1 MIRSLKVNDKLSIVQ
16 EEINIVEPSTLKEKE
31 STNHILIYDRSGSMY
46 GLLPK
51 LTEDLID
58 RMKLIPVND
67 TVSIGYFSGEGQ
79 YNFILKGFKV
89 TENKDYSILEKAI
102 RNNSTTI
109 GLTCF
114 SEILNETSETII
126 KDLSIFSNRFALT
139 FLSDGYPVVSNYD
152 KEIASIFDVISKLNN
167 QITASLLVG
176 YGNYYNK
183 ELMTKMAEGLG
194 GSLTHS
200 SDLPTFNIAL
210 TNFIVN
216 SQDTENKIKIPV
228 TEWFGNIYFSINGN
242 NINVYQPKDGH
253 ILYTPIKGRGKNYL
267 YTITSSDADFLQKA
281 ASNNDKL
288 EYVKLTDANVGNDTK
303 IEAFIKGLYAA
314 SYILTQRAK
323 TDQTIEILSAL
334 GDTALIDI
342 VNNAFTNDEYG
353 NAEKRMEECIVSPKK
368 RFLNGRNTSYLPKP
382 DAFCLLDLIDLLCE
396 DEQAYLY
403 TQDPSFKYKRI
414 GVASV
419 TKEGYPKF
427 TPDKNNKCRFST
439 LSWNE
444 SKLNLSVLMNITG
457 SVKLPKNYKK
467 NEFISNKFDTFVW
480 RNYTIVKD
488 GFLNTSCLPITM
500 SESTFN
506 KLSKE
511 GLINTNVPFGC
522 FVQYIPDTI
531 YPLDLSKL
539 PIINRFIADGKTS
552 AKVLFSKIYEELKLK
567 ALLKVYKYF
576 KSGFEPETSAYA
588 LTGLTDDQIKY
599 LDELG
604 ITNKGFN
611 PPSEEVTS
619 TDFYYAK
626 EFNIKMKKL
635 SSLPKITDVLD
646 KMTKGKNLTESDKL
660 IQEGLINYNAASLG
674 KKEWKDANKLE
685 WLNENIRQ
693 VQKNMIEL
701 RKEIQRTKFAILL
714 AKRWFDEFDSREN
727 CTLDVNGVTFTV
739 SLDSKKVEI

>member
-1 MIRSLKVNDKLSIVQ
+1 MIRSLKVNDKLLIVQ
-16 EEINIVEPSTLKEKE
+16 EEITILEPSTLKEKE
-31 STNHILIYDRSGSMY
+31 STNFILIYDRSGSMY

-58 RMKLIPVND
+58 RIKLIPINN
-67 TVSIGYFSGEGQ
+67 TITIGYFSGEGQ
-79 YNFILKGFKV
+79 YNFILKGFKI
-89 TENKDYSILEKAI
+89 TESKDYSILEKAI
-102 RNNSTTI
+102 RANSTTI

-126 KDLSIFSNRFALT
+126 KDLSVFSNRFALT
-139 FLSDGYPVVSNYD
+139 FFSDGYPVVSNYK
-152 KEIASIFDVISKLNN
+152 KEIVSIEIAISKLNI
-167 QITASLLVG
+167 QLTSSLLVG

-183 ELMTKMAEGLG
+183 ELMTKMTEGLG

-200 SDLPTFNIAL
+200 SDLPTFNITL
-210 TNFIVN
+210 TNFITN
-216 SQDTENKIKIPV
+216 SQDTENKIKIEV
-228 TEWFGNIYFSINGN
+228 QDRVGNIYFSINGN
-242 NINVYQPKDGH
+242 NINVYQPKDGF

-267 YTITSSDADFLQKA
+267 YTITSSDTDFVNKA

-288 EYVKLTDANVGNDTK
+288 EYIKLTDANVGKDTK

-314 SYILTQRAK
+314 SYILTQRTK
-323 TDQTIEILSAL
+323 TDQAIEILSAL
-334 GDTALIDI
+334 GDAALIDI

-353 NAEKRMEECIVSPKK
+353 NAEKRMEECVVSPKK
-368 RFLNGRNTSYLPKP
+368 RFLNGRNTNYSPKP

-419 TKEGYPKF
+419 TKEGYPEF

-444 SKLNLSVLMNITG
+444 SKLNLSVLMNIIG
-457 SVKLPKNYKK
+457 NVKLPKNYKK
-467 NEFISNKFDTFVW
+467 NGFTNNKFDTFVW

-488 GFLNTSCLPITM
+488 GFLNTSCLPISM

-506 KLSKE
+506 KLVHENIVDDHKYMYQKD
-511 GLINTNVPFGC
+511 V
-522 FVQYIPDTI
+522 I

-539 PIINRFIADGKTS
+539 PIINRSIADGKTS

-576 KSGFEPETSAYA
+576 KSGFEQETSAYA
-588 LTGLTDDQIKY
+588 LTGLTDVQIEY
-599 LDELG
+599 LKELG
-604 ITNKGFN
+604 ITDKGFN
-611 PPSEEVTS
+611 PPCEEVTP
-619 TDFYYAK
+619 TDYYYAK

-660 IQEGLINYNAASLG
+660 IQEGLVNYNSASLG

-701 RKEIQRTKFAILL
+701 RKEIQRTKFSIIL
-714 AKRWFDEFDSREN
+714 AKHWFDEFDSREN
-727 CTLDVNGVTFTV
+727 CTLDVNGITFTV
-739 SLDSKKVEI
+739 SLDTKKVEI

>member
-1 MIRSLKVNDKLSIVQ
+1 MIRSIKISDKLFIMQ
-16 EEINIVEPSTLKEKE
+16 EEVTIINPSTLKEKE
-31 STNHILIYDRSGSMY
+31 PTNFILIYDRSGSMY
-46 GLLPK
+46 GLLSK

-58 RMKLIPVND
+58 RIKLIPINN
-67 TVSIGYFSGEGQ
+67 TITIGYFSGEGQ
-79 YNFILKGFKV
+79 YNFILKGFKI
-89 TENKDYSILEKAI
+89 TESKDYSILEKAI
-102 RNNSTTI
+102 RANSTTI

-126 KDLSIFSNRFALT
+126 KDLSVFSNRFALT
-139 FLSDGYPVVSNYD
+139 FFSDGYPVCSNYK
-152 KEIASIFDVISKLNN
+152 KEIVSIEIAISKLNM
-167 QITASLLVG
+167 QLTSSLLVG

-210 TNFIVN
+210 TNFIIN

-267 YTITSSDADFLQKA
+267 YTITSSDTDFLQKSV
-281 ASNNDKL
+281 SNNDKL
-288 EYVKLTDANVGNDTK
+288 EYIKLTDANVGNSTK
-303 IEAFIKGLYAA
+303 IEAFIKGVYAA

-323 TDQTIEILSAL
+323 TDQAIEILSAL

-419 TKEGYPKF
+419 TKEGYPEF
-427 TPDKNNKCRFST
+427 TSDKNNKCRFST

-467 NEFISNKFDTFVW
+467 NGFISNKFDTFVW

-488 GFLNTSCLPITM
+488 GFLNTSCLPISM
-500 SESTFN
+500 SETTFN
-506 KLSKE
+506 KLKYE
-511 GLINTNVPFGC
+511 EIIDRHIDYVP
-522 FVQYIPDTI
+522 DKI

-552 AKVLFSKIYEELKLK
+552 AKALFSKIYEELKLK

-576 KSGFEPETSAYA
+576 KSGFEPETSVYA
-588 LTGLTDDQIKY
+588 LIGLTDAQIDY
-599 LDELG
+599 LKELG
-604 ITNKGFN
+604 ITDKGFN

-660 IQEGLINYNAASLG
+660 IQEGLMNYNAASLG
-674 KKEWKDANKLE
+674 KKEWKDSDKLE
-685 WLNENIRQ
+685 WLNDNIRQ
-693 VQKNMIEL
+693 VNKNMIEL
-701 RKEIQRTKFAILL
+701 RKEIQRTKFSVLL

-727 CTLDVNGVTFTV
+727 CTLDVNGVIFTV
-739 SLDSKKVEI
+739 SLDTKKVEI

>member
-1 MIRSLKVNDKLSIVQ
+1 MIRSLKVNDKLSVVQ
-16 EEINIVEPSTLKEKE
+16 EEITILEPSTLKEKE

-67 TVSIGYFSGEGQ
+67 TVTIGYFSGEGQ

-89 TENKDYSILEKAI
+89 TESKDYFLLEKAI
-102 RNNSTTI
+102 RANSTAI

-114 SEILNETSETII
+114 SEILKETSETII

-139 FLSDGYPVVSNYD
+139 FFTDGQPVCNNYT
-152 KEIASIFDVISKLNN
+152 KEIADIEDVISKLNN
-167 QITASLLVG
+167 QITVGLLVG

-210 TNFIVN
+210 TNFITD
-216 SQDTENKIKIPV
+216 SQDTENKIKIEV
-228 TEWFGNIYFSINGN
+228 KDRVGNIYFSINGN
-242 NINVYQPKDGH
+242 SINVYQPKDGH

-288 EYVKLTDANVGNDTK
+288 EYVKLTDANVGNGTK

-323 TDQTIEILSAL
+323 TDQAIEILSAL

-368 RFLNGRNTSYLPKP
+368 RFLNGRNTSYLPKA

-419 TKEGYPKF
+419 TKEGYPEF

-467 NEFISNKFDTFVW
+467 NGFTSNKFDTFVW

-506 KLSKE
+506 KLKKE
-511 GLINTNVPFGC
+511 CLISANTT
-522 FVQYIPDTI
+522 YIPYNI
-531 YPLDLSKL
+531 YSLDLSKL
-539 PIINRFIADGKTS
+539 PIINRSIADGKTS

-576 KSGFEPETSAYA
+576 KSGFEPETSVYA
-588 LTGLTDDQIKY
+588 LTGLTDAQINY
-599 LDELG
+599 LKELG
-604 ITNKGFN
+604 ITDKGFN

-646 KMTKGKNLTESDKL
+646 KMTKGKNLTESDIL

-674 KKEWKDANKLE
+674 KKEWKDSDKLE
-685 WLNENIRQ
+685 WLNDSIRQ
-693 VQKNMIEL
+693 VNKNMIKM
-701 RKEIQRTKFAILL
+701 RKEIQRTKFSVLL
-714 AKRWFDEFDSREN
+714 AKRWFDEFDSRDN
-727 CTLDVNGVTFTV
+727 CTLDVNGVTFTI
-739 SLDSKKVEI
+739 SLDSKKVDI